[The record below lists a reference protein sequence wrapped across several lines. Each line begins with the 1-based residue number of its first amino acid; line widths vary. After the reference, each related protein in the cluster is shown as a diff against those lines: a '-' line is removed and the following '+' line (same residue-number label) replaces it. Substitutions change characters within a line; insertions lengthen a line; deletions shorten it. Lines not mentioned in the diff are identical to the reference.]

1 MNISFS
7 GKSSTDPETFGISF
21 EAIVDGVQV
30 RCRVSTEALQ
40 DIDSS
45 SATSDA
51 ASQFTSNS
59 SSFERIAEKL
69 IRAGRVNNGQVF
81 INSADL

>member
-7 GKSSTDPETFGISF
+7 GKSATDPETFGISF
-21 EAIVDGVQV
+21 EAIVDEVQV
-30 RCRVSTEALQ
+30 RCRVRTEALQ
-40 DIDSS
+40 DIVPSI
-45 SATSDA
+45 ATSDA
-51 ASQFTSNS
+51 ASQFASNR

-69 IRAGRVNNGQVF
+69 IRAGRVNDGQVF

>member
-1 MNISFS
+1 MNISFT
-7 GKSSTDPETFGISF
+7 GKPATDPETFGITF

-40 DIDSS
+40 DIDPL

-51 ASQFTSNS
+51 ASQFASNH

-69 IRAGRVNNGQVF
+69 IHAGRVKDGQVF

>member
-1 MNISFS
+1 MNISFT
-7 GKSSTDPETFGISF
+7 GKSYTDPEIFGITF

-30 RCRVSTEALQ
+30 CCRISTEALQ
-40 DIDSS
+40 DIDPP

-51 ASQFTSNS
+51 ASQFASNR
-59 SSFERIAEKL
+59 SSFEQIAEKL
-69 IRAGRVNNGQVF
+69 IHAGRVKDGQVF

>member
-1 MNISFS
+1 MNVSFS
-7 GKSSTDPETFGISF
+7 GKSATDPETFGVSF

-40 DIDSS
+40 DIDPS
-45 SATSDA
+45 SATADA
-51 ASQFTSNS
+51 ASQFTSNR
-59 SSFERIAEKL
+59 SSFERIAENL
-69 IRAGRVNNGQVF
+69 IRAGRVKDGQVF